1 MRGHKK
7 GVHKVETKTKKGR
20 KLHTVGGFKA
30 MEHKKERKVK
40 VSRKRHPRRKRA

>member
-1 MRGHKK
+1 MAGKK
-7 GVHKVETKTKKGR
+7 KSVHKVETKTKKGR
-20 KLHTVGGFKA
+20 KTTIHGGFRA